1 MLRVAAAVAA
11 AWARMTPPES
21 IAQVAPCLALSRH
34 ARDSVGLDPPSRMR
48 NLAEHVLVRTDHL
61 PPPGSAVVLLDD
73 VITTGATAAACAAA
87 LSDCGVRVA
96 YVLSLTA
103 TTGWH
108 S

>member
-11 AWARMTPPES
+11 ASARMAPAES
-21 IAQVAPCLALSRH
+21 IARVAPCLALSRH

-48 NLAEHVLVRTDHL
+48 NLAGHVLVRTDHL
-61 PPPGSAVVLLDD
+61 PPPGSVVVLLDD